1 MPDDKWL
8 CLPED
13 ILFQEA
19 DPKIAT
25 FRYRFIPS
33 ESNLDMVA
41 CIAAVMLQQC
51 RTIPLFLSEDGKE
64 GSHKLLI
71 SNA

>member
-25 FRYRFIPS
+25 VRYRFIPS
-33 ESNLDMVA
+33 ESNPVTVA
-41 CIAAVMLQQC
+41 CIAAVMLQQSM
-51 RTIPLFLSEDGKE
+51 TTPLFLSEEGKE
-64 GSHKLLI
+64 ASE
-71 SNA
+71 SS